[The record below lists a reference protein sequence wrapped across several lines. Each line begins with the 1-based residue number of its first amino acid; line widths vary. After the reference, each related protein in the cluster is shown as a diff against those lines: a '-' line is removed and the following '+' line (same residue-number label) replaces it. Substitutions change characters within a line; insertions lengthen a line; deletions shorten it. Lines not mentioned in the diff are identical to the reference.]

1 MKKYILSVIL
11 LFIASS
17 AFAAGQG
24 LSTWTAMTYAIAD
37 ADLFGITD
45 ISDTTQSSDGS
56 SRKVTGTQIKSWL
69 DGRYA
74 KGISSISAPGNAV
87 IFGTDGYTLADG
99 GPIVDLTLSSHLSTA
114 ITDEVGTGY
123 LVFNA
128 DPIFTGSLQ
137 LPNGANPTTDAA
149 GEIAIDT
156 STGAG
161 QGIRAYGALAFFI
174 PAYQT
179 KCTTINAAAA
189 ASDFM
194 VERFPYAI
202 TIRAVHVTQIGATN
216 VIGHIDE
223 CDANGANCATVDS
236 TADITAESTTAN
248 DDGTLS
254 NPSID
259 AGDVIA
265 WHTTSVSG
273 TNTQLMICFDYT
285 VDQVN

>member
-1 MKKYILSVIL
+1 MKKIIMILMLSLISSVG
-11 LFIASS
+11 S
-17 AFAAGQG
+17 AMAANKV
-24 LSTWTAMTYAIAD
+24 
-37 ADLFGITD
+37 ITD
-45 ISDTTQSSDGS
+45 YDTKTSPTASDWLLISDTAASGLYKKTAA
-56 SRKVTGTQIKSWL
+56 K
-69 DGRYA
+69 YA
-74 KGISSISAPGNAV
+74 KGVSSISAPGNAV
-87 IFGTDGYTLADG
+87 IFGADGYTLADG

-161 QGIRAYGALAFFI
+161 QGIRAYGALAFTL

-179 KCTTINAAAA
+179 KCTTINAATA

-194 VERFPYAI
+194 IERFPYAI
-202 TIRAVHVTQIGATN
+202 TVRAVHVTQIGATN

-273 TNTQLMICFDYT
+273 TNTQLMVCFDYT